1 MPVATNYRA
10 DHVGS
15 LLRPA
20 EVLQARAEHIQGR
33 LTLEQLRA
41 IEDQAILSAL
51 EMQRQVGIDI
61 ISDGEFRRSWFSG
74 GIAEAVKGS
83 STTPTRLILAGGKVG
98 TNSWPTLPLK
108 V

>member
-1 MPVATNYRA
+1 MATNYRA

-61 ISDGEFRRSWFSG
+61 ISDGEMRRWYFVQSFYKRMIGIEPDRPLRTVGFEGYDARARAACRQRDG
-74 GIAEAVKGS
+74 G
-83 STTPTRLILAGGKVG
+83 
-98 TNSWPTLPLK
+98 
-108 V
+108 